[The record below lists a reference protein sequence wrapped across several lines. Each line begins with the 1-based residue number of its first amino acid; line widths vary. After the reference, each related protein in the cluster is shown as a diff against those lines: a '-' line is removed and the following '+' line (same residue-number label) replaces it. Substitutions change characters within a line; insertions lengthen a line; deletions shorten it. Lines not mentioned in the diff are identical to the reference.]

1 MTMSAHHNRRRQI
14 ADVFVR
20 HAWGYLLSVAGLQ
33 HLRPIDEGATRRDE
47 CQTAPENLRLALE
60 ELGPTFIKLG
70 QMLSTRADL
79 LAPEYRLELAKLQD
93 AAPSLP
99 DEVVREVMATELQG
113 HLESAFAN
121 IDLHPLAAGSIG
133 QAHAGRLSDGTE
145 VVVKVRRPGAVEQI
159 EQDLE
164 ILKNSA
170 AYASRHWKSAAPYDV
185 VGLADEFAQTL
196 RAELDY
202 LQEARNAERFA
213 VSFAGD
219 PDVQIPR
226 VFWETTTSR
235 VITLER
241 IRGMKITDL
250 AALDVAGIDR
260 HELAVRA
267 TRLTAKMVF
276 EDGFFHADPHPGNF
290 FIQPGGRIGIID
302 FGKVGTLD
310 DHLREELDKLLIALV
325 WQDPDRLARAVVN
338 LSDSPGHVDH
348 VRLRDDLAGLLERYS
363 DQALSDIEL
372 GAVIGEILE
381 IVRRHSLRLRP
392 GLALLVKAFIM
403 EEGIA
408 VELDPEFQLV
418 EVLAPYVYRHL
429 AAQLSPRALVR
440 RLEHTGVGLAELAFD
455 LPSQVHRIL
464 EVMAS
469 GGLHIQ
475 LRADELEPLV
485 ARFERVGKRIAASV
499 LTAAAINGMVGFTGA
514 YRARLMSRR
523 NLELSA
529 LLAGV
534 GIYAARQALK

>member
-1 MTMSAHHNRRRQI
+1 MSAQHNRRRQI

-33 HLRPIDEGATRRDE
+33 HLRSVDDSATRRDE
-47 CQTAPENLRLALE
+47 CQTAPEHLRLALE

-99 DEVVREVMATELQG
+99 GEVVREVMASELQG
-113 HLESAFAN
+113 DLESAFASF
-121 IDLHPLAAGSIG
+121 DLHPLAAASIG
-133 QAHAGRLSDGTE
+133 QAHAARLFDGTE
-145 VVVKVRRPGAVEQI
+145 VVVKFRRPGVVEEV

-170 AYASRHWKSAAPYDV
+170 TYAARHWKSAAPYDV

-202 LQEARNAERFA
+202 LQEGRNADRFA
-213 VSFAGD
+213 VSFAGY

-241 IRGMKITDL
+241 IRGIKITDL
-250 AALDVAGIDR
+250 AALEAAGIDR
-260 HELAVRA
+260 HELALRA

-290 FIQPGGRIGIID
+290 FIEPGGRIGIID

-310 DHLREELDKLLIALV
+310 DHLREELEKLLIALV
-325 WQDPDRLARAVVN
+325 WQDPGRLARSVVD
-338 LSDSPGHVDH
+338 LSASPGQVDLD
-348 VRLRDDLAGLLERYS
+348 RLRDDLGGLLERYS
-363 DQALSDIEL
+363 DRALSDIEL

-381 IVRRHSLRLRP
+381 IVRRHGLRLRH

-403 EEGIA
+403 EESIA
-408 VELDPEFQLV
+408 AELDPEFQLV

-429 AAQLSPRALVR
+429 AAQLRPRALVQ
-440 RLEHTGVGLAELAFD
+440 RLEHTGIGLAELMFD

-464 EVMAS
+464 EAMAS

-475 LRADELEPLV
+475 LRANELEPLV
-485 ARFERVGKRIAASV
+485 GRFERVGKRIAASV
-499 LTAAAINGMVGFTGA
+499 LTAAAVNGIVGVSGA
-514 YRARLMSRR
+514 YRGRPTNRR

-529 LLAGV
+529 LLGGV
-534 GIYAARQALK
+534 GVYAARRALK